1 MLHIA
6 KDNNNN
12 NQQQAQQQ
20 WEQYW
25 IWTNERSVWKGA
37 AIDAVDGGVCY
48 RLWLFVVRS
57 MPQKTFTFA
66 SHDISTE
73 HGAQSAHAKHSD
85 VTVRKADSQSRRY
98 TQASEQTNA
107 SGASC
112 RLASPRLE
120 VPLHYRK
127 SCLPPAKA
135 TARVNSKRV
144 CVRVQLWCCK
154 YAAKQHTVSGT
165 FGLIGSYA
173 FRLLAKRKLLCH
185 FVLLSC
191 EESNF

>member
-1 MLHIA
+1 MF
-6 KDNNNN
+6 
-12 NQQQAQQQ
+12 
-20 WEQYW
+20 
-25 IWTNERSVWKGA
+25 ERVLLLTRST
-37 AIDAVDGGVCY
+37 
-48 RLWLFVVRS
+48 VVSATACGCSLLGQCPKKPLLLPRTTLALNTAHKAR
-57 MPQKTFTFA
+57 MQ
-66 SHDISTE
+66 ST
-73 HGAQSAHAKHSD
+73 AH

-120 VPLHYRK
+120 VPLHIRK
-127 SCLPPAKA
+127 SCLPPVKA

-144 CVRVQLWCCK
+144 CVRVQLWRCK